1 MSRQNDFIKTQVRL
15 PSDLHQEI
23 LKFANNYD
31 FSMNTA
37 IIEAIR
43 AGLIVNS
50 EVGIRASVSPRDLS
64 KLSDEIA
71 NKVVERLKKA
81 P

>member
-23 LKFANNYD
+23 LKFASNYD

-50 EVGIRASVSPRDLS
+50 EVGIRASLPPSDLS

-71 NKVVERLKKA
+71 DKVVERLNQK
-81 P
+81 

>member
-23 LKFANNYD
+23 LKFASDYD

-43 AGLIVNS
+43 AGLIVES
-50 EVGIRASVSPRDLS
+50 EIGIRAPLTPNDLS
-64 KLSDEIA
+64 KVTDEIA
-71 NKVVERLKKA
+71 DKVVERLKEQR
-81 P
+81 